1 MEKARFSLNKIT
13 AIFLAVIFAFV
24 AFLGIVPTN
33 ALAAAN
39 KNLLINGDFEQG
51 LEKWDNGE
59 SAFVIDENIF
69 HSGTKSLKTS
79 RYKSRLCNK
88 ISIY

>member
-39 KNLLINGDFEQG
+39 KNLLINGRF
-51 LEKWDNGE
+51 
-59 SAFVIDENIF
+59 
-69 HSGTKSLKTS
+69 
-79 RYKSRLCNK
+79 
-88 ISIY
+88 